1 VTSLDLSSE
10 ILPVTEKPSFRFGPI
25 WLALPGVAFLLI
37 FFLWPT
43 LHILVSAIWGGDGGF
58 SLKALQAVFASPSYS
73 RVMTTTFTVAIQVT
87 VLCVLISYPLA
98 YWLSRHSARR
108 QRLMMMLILLPF
120 WTSALVKNFAWL
132 VLFGRNSSFAQLIM
146 SMGGAGDR
154 LLFNKTVVLF
164 GIVHT
169 LVPLCVIAMMPT
181 LNQVNKSLLSAATTL
196 GASPTQAF
204 WRIFLPLSMRGVATA
219 GLMIFITSLGF
230 FITPSLLGSPR
241 ETMVGQLIIE
251 QINELQNLQQGSAFG
266 VILLAGAIIAVV
278 LFDRVFGLSGMG
290 GGSGQSQPDS
300 PVRRFGLWLAG
311 RIGNI
316 FDPVARSYRNT
327 FRGLPGSRLLGLY
340 SVLVIAILLVPVI
353 AIIPMAF
360 TSGSFL
366 AFPPPGFSLRWF
378 DTYFA
383 SPIWMAATARS
394 FGIGVACAALTIV
407 VAGTVAFAV
416 VRSGSRLAGAIFIF
430 FMSPMIVPHLVISI
444 GLFYLFAQMS
454 LIATDVGLVLGHSV
468 IATPV
473 VFIIVLSTLRGH
485 DWRLDDAALTLGASP
500 RKAFFRITL
509 PLISGGIVAGLITAF
524 LISFEEL
531 TIALFIGGG
540 LITTLPKQLWS
551 DIFLQINPT
560 LAAASVVVLGVVT
573 VLFLLME
580 VISYWRKPA

>member
-1 VTSLDLSSE
+1 M
-10 ILPVTEKPSFRFGPI
+10 
-25 WLALPGVAFLLI
+25 A
-37 FFLWPT
+37 
-43 LHILVSAIWGGDGGF
+43 
-58 SLKALQAVFASPSYS
+58 
-73 RVMTTTFTVAIQVT
+73 TTFTVAVQVT

-108 QRLMMMLILLPF
+108 QRLLMMLILLPF

-132 VLFGRNSSFAQLIM
+132 VLLGRNSNFAQFVT

-154 LLFNKTVVLF
+154 LLFNRTVVLF

-181 LNQVNKSLLSAATTL
+181 FNQVNKSLLSAATTL

-219 GLMIFITSLGF
+219 GLMIFVTSLGF

-266 VILLAGAIIAVV
+266 VVLLVGAIIGVI
-278 LFDRVFGLSGMG
+278 LFDRIFGLSGVA
-290 GGSGQSQPDS
+290 GGSGNSQPDDR
-300 PVRRFGLWLAG
+300 VRRFGLWLCS
-311 RIGNI
+311 RIGNML
-316 FDPVARSYRNT
+316 DPVARGYRDT
-327 FRGLPGSRLLGLY
+327 FRGLPGSRLLGAY
-340 SVLVIAILLVPVI
+340 SLLVIALLLVPVV

-378 DTYFA
+378 ETYFA

-394 FGIGVACAALTIV
+394 FGIGLACAALTIV
-407 VAGTVAFAV
+407 VAATVAFAV
-416 VRSGSRLAGAIFIF
+416 VRSRSRLAGAIFIF

-454 LIATDVGLVLGHSV
+454 LIATDIGLVLGHSV

-473 VFIIVLSTLRGH
+473 VFIVVLSTLRGH
-485 DWRLDDAALTLGASP
+485 DWRLDDAALTLGATP
-500 RKAFFRITL
+500 RRAFFRVTL
-509 PLISGGIVAGLITAF
+509 PLISGGIAAGLITAF

-540 LITTLPKQLWS
+540 LVTTLPKQLWS

>member
-1 VTSLDLSSE
+1 VTG
-10 ILPVTEKPSFRFGPI
+10 KPSFRFGPI

-43 LHILVSAIWGGDGGF
+43 LHILVSAIWGGDSGF
-58 SLKALQAVFASPSYS
+58 SLKALLAVFTSPSYS

-266 VILLAGAIIAVV
+266 VILLAG
-278 LFDRVFGLSGMG
+278 RS
-290 GGSGQSQPDS
+290 SQWCCS
-300 PVRRFGLWLAG
+300 TA
-311 RIGNI
+311 
-316 FDPVARSYRNT
+316 
-327 FRGLPGSRLLGLY
+327 Y
-340 SVLVIAILLVPVI
+340 SVFRAWGAAVGNRSRTALFVAS
-353 AIIPMAF
+353 A
-360 TSGSFL
+360 SGS
-366 AFPPPGFSLRWF
+366 P
-378 DTYFA
+378 
-383 SPIWMAATARS
+383 
-394 FGIGVACAALTIV
+394 
-407 VAGTVAFAV
+407 
-416 VRSGSRLAGAIFIF
+416 
-430 FMSPMIVPHLVISI
+430 
-444 GLFYLFAQMS
+444 
-454 LIATDVGLVLGHSV
+454 
-468 IATPV
+468 
-473 VFIIVLSTLRGH
+473 
-485 DWRLDDAALTLGASP
+485 
-500 RKAFFRITL
+500 
-509 PLISGGIVAGLITAF
+509 
-524 LISFEEL
+524 
-531 TIALFIGGG
+531 
-540 LITTLPKQLWS
+540 
-551 DIFLQINPT
+551 
-560 LAAASVVVLGVVT
+560 AASATSSTRWRAAIVIRFVDCRDPACWDCT
-573 VLFLLME
+573 VC
-580 VISYWRKPA
+580 S